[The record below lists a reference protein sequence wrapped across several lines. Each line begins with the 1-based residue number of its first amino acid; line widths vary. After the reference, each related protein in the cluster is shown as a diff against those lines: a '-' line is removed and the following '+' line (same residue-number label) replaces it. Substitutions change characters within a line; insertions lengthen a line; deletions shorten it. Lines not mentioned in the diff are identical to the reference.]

1 MSDLIVVMG
10 GSFNPP
16 TIAHLKLMQ
25 AALDQLTTDVTVE
38 ARGVFVPSSDAY
50 VRHKMRKLPEGVNK
64 TVLPEKLRLDMLK
77 SFQDKDCRLS
87 VDGRELGT
95 TAVKGHTVETL
106 QAIQQENPEADV
118 LFIFGGD
125 KLSGLPGWR
134 SYEALV
140 SQFKIILFSRGD
152 SDLLEVIE
160 NTPALAAHA
169 GSFVIL
175 RSPEGLDG
183 ISSTAVRERLRS
195 GKHLEDMLTYEVS
208 AMLLAE
214 KNRKENAI

>member
-1 MSDLIVVMG
+1 MRMRPWESGTSSSALPTTLALHWIILRVGLRMLLRVSTKASQSC
-10 GSFNPP
+10 GSLA
-16 TIAHLKLMQ
+16 TS
-25 AALDQLTTDVTVE
+25 
-38 ARGVFVPSSDAY
+38 RPS
-50 VRHKMRKLPEGVNK
+50 
-64 TVLPEKLRLDMLK
+64 
-77 SFQDKDCRLS
+77 
-87 VDGRELGT
+87 
-95 TAVKGHTVETL
+95 L